1 MSRATTHITMEQVR
15 ATYKVRD
22 SWWTVLLVDPIV
34 GPLVRLTARYRWIT
48 PNRLTI
54 TAFLLGLGA
63 ATAYL
68 TSSPMWLVVGVL
80 GYHLGFMIDC
90 MDGKIARLNH
100 SGSIFGG
107 WLDFVLDR
115 VRVLLCVV
123 AVFAGGYQTTGDSL
137 FLFAA
142 IAVVFLALF
151 GYVNGGE
158 IDKAWK
164 KLTGVARP
172 APAEATVADAAGQP
186 DLLQAATGR
195 AAGPLGRLRAGLH
208 RRRIRMNLV
217 SGIEFEMAVLV
228 IAPLLMALTG
238 PYALLWVTAASAG
251 LLLLFEAALIYRFWV
266 ATRTAARVP
275 APTSAP
281 ATLSAPSALS
291 GGAAD
296 LPQPRRE
303 S

>member
-1 MSRATTHITMEQVR
+1 
-15 ATYKVRD
+15 
-22 SWWTVLLVDPIV
+22 
-34 GPLVRLTARYRWIT
+34 
-48 PNRLTI
+48 
-54 TAFLLGLGA
+54 
-63 ATAYL
+63 
-68 TSSPMWLVVGVL
+68 
-80 GYHLGFMIDC
+80 
-90 MDGKIARLNH
+90 
-100 SGSIFGG
+100 
-107 WLDFVLDR
+107 
-115 VRVLLCVV
+115 
-123 AVFAGGYQTTGDSL
+123 
-137 FLFAA
+137 
-142 IAVVFLALF
+142 
-151 GYVNGGE
+151 
-158 IDKAWK
+158 
-164 KLTGVARP
+164 
-172 APAEATVADAAGQP
+172 
-186 DLLQAATGR
+186 
-195 AAGPLGRLRAGLH
+195 
-208 RRRIRMNLV
+208 MNLV